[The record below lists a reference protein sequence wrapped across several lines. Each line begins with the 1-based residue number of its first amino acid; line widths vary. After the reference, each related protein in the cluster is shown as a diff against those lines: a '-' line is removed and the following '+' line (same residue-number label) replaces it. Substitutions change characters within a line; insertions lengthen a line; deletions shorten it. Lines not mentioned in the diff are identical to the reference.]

1 MRIVRKIPAS
11 TRAMLVAA
19 VTGVAVLSSG
29 GAAQAIEFDAYGVEA
44 IAHDGTPARQAGS
57 HPNLR
62 VLFKTPLVEPG
73 NLASSPVEQPH
84 RFQLDLPVGVVG
96 DPGVGPKCPESGMK
110 AGDGGNNAVC
120 PVGSQVGFARVFGGD
135 QGEFNLPVFNVER
148 PDDAPALFAF
158 NVLGVV
164 VKLKPTV
171 RAGDYGISVD
181 SGVIASAAQISG
193 ADVTLWGVPADPA
206 NDALRVPS
214 GGKFLCFSPGFCFL
228 FDGNGN
234 LVSSPGDPHPLAS
247 QSERKPLLT
256 LPTSCPGTA
265 DTVTARLDGW
275 RTVANFTSRSVSA
288 DVNDV
293 PLVNTGCQRLAFA
306 PSVASTPTSRA
317 TDAPSGLDVDLRVPQ
332 SDSPD
337 GLATAHVKDVTMVLP
352 DGMSVSPSSARGL
365 GGCSPAQIALETTA
379 APTCPRSSKLG
390 TVTVETP
397 LLEEPLTGDVI
408 LATPDQNPFGSLVAL
423 YIVAEGSGVRVKLPG
438 RVDMNPTTGQLTATF
453 KSNPQLPFSALK
465 VRFDGGD
472 NGSLATPS
480 ACGRYE
486 AKTTGTSWSGKSV
499 DLTSS
504 MVIDQSCEPRGFAP
518 GLSAGST
525 VPAAGKDTAF
535 AMTIQRPE
543 RQQNLAGVAVQM
555 PPGLLA
561 KLKDV
566 ALCPEADAAAGSCSA
581 ASRIGVT
588 QVLSGPGAAPLA
600 VRGQVYLT
608 GPYKGAPYGLSIVV
622 PTAGQAGPFD
632 LGVVVV
638 RAAIHID
645 RTTAAVT
652 VKSDPVPLILR
663 GIPLQVRQVK
673 VLIDRPG
680 FMKNP
685 TSCNATSI
693 TAAIDS
699 AAAGANGMPLV
710 DGVNAIGAGF
720 AKSVG
725 TTATPAA
732 PFQVGGCRDLDFTPK
747 LAMALTGKGQTTDG
761 KHPGLTAKLTQL
773 DGGQANNKKA
783 SVALPL
789 SLALDPDNA
798 NGLCEPADAA
808 ADKCPAQSIVGRAH
822 AISPI
827 LNEPLD
833 GPVYFVRGERK
844 DPKSG
849 RTIRTLPKLYV
860 PLTGEHGIKVDL
872 HAGSE
877 VKDERLVTTFD
888 NIPDAPVTDFT
899 LSITGGKHGILV
911 VSNTNVCK
919 ANQLADSLMDG
930 QNGAELPSVVSMTT
944 PCSLAV
950 VKSSHTATTLNVT
963 VGGLGTGR
971 VTVSGKGLSRKSRS
985 LGESMVATVGVP
997 MTKKTRTALARG
1009 RNVKVTVAV
1018 KFLSKG
1024 SKKAKTVKKT
1034 LTIHGAKKKS

>member
-1 MRIVRKIPAS
+1 
-11 TRAMLVAA
+11 MLVAA
-19 VTGVAVLSSG
+19 VAGPAALSSG
-29 GAAQAIEFDAYGVEA
+29 GVAQAIEFDAYGVEA
-44 IAHDGTPARQAGS
+44 IAPDGSPARQAGS
-57 HPNLR
+57 HPNMR

-84 RFQLDLPVGVVG
+84 RFQLDLPTGIVG
-96 DPGVGPKCPESGMK
+96 DPGVGPTCPESGMK
-110 AGDGGNNAVC
+110 GGDSGNTAVC

-206 NDALRVPS
+206 NDPLRVPS

-228 FDGNGN
+228 FDANGN
-234 LVSSPGDPHPLAS
+234 VVSSPGDPHPLAS
-247 QSERKPLLT
+247 QDERKPLLT

-265 DTVTARLDGW
+265 ETVTARLDGW
-275 RTVANFTSRSVSA
+275 RTVGNPVSRSVST
-288 DVNDV
+288 DLNDV
-293 PLVNTGCQRLAFA
+293 PLVNTGCERLAFA
-306 PSVASTPTSRA
+306 PSITSTPTSRA
-317 TDAPSGLDVDLRVPQ
+317 TDAPSGVDVDLRVPQ

-337 GLATAHVKDVTMVLP
+337 GLATAHVKDVTMLLP
-352 DGMSVSPSSARGL
+352 KGMSVSPSSARGL
-365 GGCSPAQIALETTA
+365 GACSPAQIALNTTD

-390 TVTVETP
+390 TVTVQTP

-423 YIVAEGSGVRVKLPG
+423 YIVAEGSGVRIKLPG

-453 KSNPQLPFSALK
+453 KNNPQLPFSALK
-465 VRFDGGD
+465 VRFDGGE
-472 NGSLATPS
+472 NGSLTTPS

-486 AKTTGTSWSGKSV
+486 AKTTATSWSGKSV

-504 MVIDQSCEPRGFAP
+504 LVIDQSCEPRGFTP
-518 GLSAGST
+518 GVSAGST
-525 VPAAGKDTAF
+525 VPVAGKDTAF

-543 RQQNLAGVAVQM
+543 RQQNLAGVGVEM
-555 PPGLLA
+555 PSGLLA

-566 ALCPEADAAAGSCSA
+566 ALCPEANAAAGSCSA
-581 ASRIGVT
+581 GSQIGT
-588 QVLSGPGAAPLA
+588 TRVLSGPGATPLA
-600 VRGQVYLT
+600 VGGQVHLT

-652 VKSDPVPLILR
+652 VKADPLPVILR

-685 TSCNATSI
+685 TNCTAKSI
-693 TAAIDS
+693 TTTLDS
-699 AAAGANGMPLV
+699 AAADANGMPLV

-725 TTATPAA
+725 TTVKPTV
-732 PFQVGGCRDLDFTPK
+732 PFQVGGCRDLEFTPK

-773 DGGQANNKKA
+773 GGEANNKKV

-808 ADKCPAQSIVGRAH
+808 ADKCPARSIVGRAH

-827 LNEPLD
+827 LNQPLD

-872 HAGSE
+872 HASSE

-888 NIPDAPVTDFT
+888 NIPDAPVTEFT
-899 LSITGGKHGILV
+899 MDITGGKHGILV

-919 ANQLADSLMDG
+919 ANQQADALMDA
-930 QNGAELPSVVSMTT
+930 QNGTELQSVVSMTT
-944 PCSLAV
+944 PCRLAL
-950 VKSSHTATTLNVT
+950 VKSSHTASTLNVT
-963 VGGLGTGR
+963 VGGLGAGK
-971 VTVSGKGLSRKSRS
+971 VTVSGKGLSKKSRS

-997 MTKKTRTALARG
+997 MTSKTRTALARG
-1009 RNVKVTVAV
+1009 RDVKVTVAV
-1018 KFLSKG
+1018 KFLAKG

-1034 LTIHGAKKKS
+1034 LTIHAAKKKS